1 LLQLLLLRIA
11 GARRPYEMVVPPFE
25 PEEDLE
31 ANARPQFRRG
41 LADELAGLAP
51 RVVDAVDACVDID
64 Q

>member
-1 LLQLLLLRIA
+1 MFQLLPRGVA

-25 PEEDLE
+25 AEEDLE

-51 RVVDAVDACVDID
+51 RVVDAVDACVEID

>member
-1 LLQLLLLRIA
+1 MFQLLPRRVA

-25 PEEDLE
+25 AEEDLQ
-31 ANARPQFRRG
+31 ADTRPQFGSG

-51 RVVDAVDACVDID
+51 RVVDAVDACVVID